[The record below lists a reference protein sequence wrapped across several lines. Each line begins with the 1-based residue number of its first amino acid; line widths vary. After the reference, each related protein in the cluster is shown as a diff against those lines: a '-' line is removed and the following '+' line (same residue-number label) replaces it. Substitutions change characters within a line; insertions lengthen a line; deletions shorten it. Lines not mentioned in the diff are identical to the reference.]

1 MCEIFFLYSK
11 TGSIDTTNFAALLH
25 TAVNE
30 ASERNSD
37 GFGIY
42 NEEKQVFK
50 SDEKLDYKHL
60 DQVIKQFKD
69 SQFIVLHLR
78 LATQGS
84 VVVKNSHPF
93 KHKTNVLVHN
103 GTVNTPR
110 KYEKGR
116 ADSYQLLRDIYKR
129 KDGDTVAAIQ
139 DSMSK
144 TTGSVSVF
152 LHDYKGDLYYFRER
166 SNFTFAEVEGT
177 DEIVGATVGSRL
189 SSIFSPSRLQTF
201 APAEGEIFRVEDEVR
216 KVAEFDTS
224 YYSGGSDV
232 VYSHGHGH
240 RYRRPY
246 WDDELVQESDYE
258 KWKQKQEEE
267 EEIEEWL

>member
-1 MCEIFFLYSK
+1 MCEIFFLYSNS
-11 TGSIDTTNFAALLH
+11 GSIDTTHFAGLLH

-42 NEEKQVFK
+42 NEEKRLFK

-60 DQVIKQFKD
+60 DQIIQQFKD

-78 LATQGS
+78 LATQGG
-84 VVVKNSHPF
+84 VMVKNSHPF
-93 KHKTNVLVHN
+93 KHKTNILVHN
-103 GTVNTPR
+103 GTVSTPR
-110 KYEKGR
+110 KYQKGR

-152 LHDYKGDLYYFRER
+152 LHDYKNDLYYFRET

-177 DEIVGATVGSRL
+177 DEIVGATVESRL
-189 SSIFSPSRLQTF
+189 SSIFAPVRLQTF
-201 APAEGEIFRVEDEVR
+201 TPGEGDIFRIEDEVR
-216 KVAEFDTS
+216 KVGEFDTS

-232 VYSHGHGH
+232 VYSYGHGH
-240 RYRRPY
+240 RYNSTN
-246 WDDELVQESDYE
+246 WEDELVQETDYE
-258 KWKQKQEEE
+258 KWKRKQEE